1 MKSSNVSSDIATI
14 PAMKALLRARA
25 ENRMPH
31 AVLFTGL
38 NVEMLTQAVEC
49 LAGIHLGTEDPL
61 SHSDCRILR
70 PGRRSRRINQESTLE
85 VVGDLQLSS
94 LSGRRVVI
102 VHEPDRFEPSAANA
116 FLKTL
121 EEPPAGT
128 LVILQTTHYYRVL
141 PTVLSRCLRFHI
153 GGEPATIHRPE
164 WIDWLQQFD
173 RFLVGMAGSSTTSNK
188 ATETIIP
195 LYSLCSKFEELLEK
209 FLVDEL
215 KSNPAPPPSE
225 DEGDDVKEAY
235 KESIRRDY
243 WSRMLLAIEERLRI
257 YGRKSPE
264 HRLAVA
270 RAIRSL
276 ETAKVRFELNFPV
289 VASIEG
295 FFMQAYKAFTSQ
307 SK

>member
-1 MKSSNVSSDIATI
+1 MKSSNVSSDIASI

-49 LAGIHLGTEDPL
+49 LAGIHLGTDDPL
-61 SHSDCRILR
+61 SHPDCRILR
-70 PGRRSRRINQESTLE
+70 PGRRSRRINQDSTIA

-94 LSGRRVVI
+94 LSGRRVVM
-102 VHEPDRFEPSAANA
+102 VHEPDRFEASAANA

-153 GGEPATIHRPE
+153 GGEPATIKQSE
-164 WIDWLQQFD
+164 WTDWLQQFD
-173 RFLVGMAGSSTTSNK
+173 RFLVVLSESIIGEKK

-195 LYSLCSKFEELLEK
+195 LYSLCSRFEDLLEK
-209 FLVDEL
+209 FLLEEL

-225 DEGDDVKEAY
+225 DEGDEVKEAH
-235 KESIRRDY
+235 KESIRRDI
-243 WSRMLLAIEERLRI
+243 WSRMLLAIEERLRL
-257 YGRKSPE
+257 YGKRSPE
-264 HRLAVA
+264 HRLATA

-276 ETAKVRFELNFPV
+276 ETAKVRFELNFSV

-295 FFMQAYKAFTSQ
+295 FFIQTHKAFTSQ